1 MKRTLKEY
9 AELLNNHQYRDN
21 FDKNLIQ
28 DMKEDGVV
36 VAYGYS
42 DDLFE
47 LDGALYEEYDV
58 YGRDKKLYWFGGKF
72 VKSTDIDEL
81 LRMVDDEFPML
92 YDSIADLLKIKDE
105 PYIKITCPSDV
116 QFAYETNFPVEYFN
130 VYNDDELYCKGF
142 VFELNSIKNKGE
154 NIRKYTNAD
163 KFGSC

>member
-9 AELLNNHQYRDN
+9 AELLNNHQFRDY
-21 FDKNLIQ
+21 FDENLIQ
-28 DMKEDGVV
+28 DMKKDGVV

-58 YGRDKKLYWFGGKF
+58 GNTKLYWFGGKF
-72 VKSTDIDEL
+72 VKSISIDEL

-92 YDSIADLLKIKDE
+92 YDSIAKLLKMEEK

-130 VYNDDELYCKGF
+130 VYDDDELYCKGF

-154 NIRKYTNAD
+154 SN
-163 KFGSC
+163 G